1 MRITVPASSKKRDK
15 RRKRKRA
22 GFTLIEIT
30 IALLIAAG
38 WIAFVLRTVGDGIR
52 LKRLATLQTEAVHLA
67 KIKMAQIDSAS
78 ILQKDVSSGDIPGY
92 RGFRYSTIIN
102 EEDLDL
108 LKLSGKGGKK
118 PEDLLGGSNS
128 EMNKLISQRTGNNQ
142 GSATGGLIKVFHIYV
157 TIEYPTGERN
167 SQGDIKKEK
176 YTVETFK
183 ASMN

>member
-1 MRITVPASSKKRDK
+1 MVLALFKT
-15 RRKRKRA
+15 RKRKSVRRGKRS

-67 KIKMAQIDSAS
+67 KIKMAQIESAS

-92 RGFRYSTIIN
+92 KGFRYTTIVN

-108 LKLSGKGGKK
+108 LKLAGKGGKK
-118 PEDLLGGSNS
+118 PEDLLGGGNS
-128 EMNKLISQRTGNNQ
+128 EMNKLIAQRTGNSQ

-167 SQGDIKKEK
+167 NQGDLKREK